1 MRRSGYYWCLRGYIW
16 DVNYWSGGD
25 FGEWWVAGVEQS
37 MCDDDFDEIDERRI
51 VREVE

>member
-16 DVNYWSGGD
+16 DVLYFTGGEI
-25 FGEWWVAGVEQS
+25 GEWWQPYSRDVLS
-37 MCDDDFDEIDERRI
+37 DDDIDQIDERRI

>member
-16 DVNYWSGGD
+16 DILYFTGGD
-25 FGEWWVAGVEQS
+25 NGEWWVPYSTNALS
-37 MCDDDFDEIDERRI
+37 DDDIDEIDERRI